1 MNYQVF
7 IRAFTTL
14 ALMLYAGIATA
25 DWQLNND
32 QSSLQ
37 FASVKNTQ
45 FAEVHSFKTLSGGLT
60 KDGNV
65 AINIDLASVD
75 TLIPIRD
82 QRMKEML
89 FNVVSFP
96 QARVSASVD
105 YGQVDALK
113 AGQAIRSK
121 LPLTID
127 LHGQQKTLE
136 TKVSITRLSGN
147 QLAVAG
153 LQPILLNTD
162 DFALAE
168 GVEKLRAVVGLANIS
183 PIVPVT
189 VNLIFEKR

>member
-1 MNYQVF
+1 M
-7 IRAFTTL
+7 
-14 ALMLYAGIATA
+14 
-25 DWQLNND
+25 
-32 QSSLQ
+32 
-37 FASVKNTQ
+37 
-45 FAEVHSFKTLSGGLT
+45 
-60 KDGNV
+60 
-65 AINIDLASVD
+65 
-75 TLIPIRD
+75 
-82 QRMKEML
+82 
-89 FNVVSFP
+89 
-96 QARVSASVD
+96 D

-168 GVEKLRAVVGLANIS
+168 GVEKVRAEVGLATIS